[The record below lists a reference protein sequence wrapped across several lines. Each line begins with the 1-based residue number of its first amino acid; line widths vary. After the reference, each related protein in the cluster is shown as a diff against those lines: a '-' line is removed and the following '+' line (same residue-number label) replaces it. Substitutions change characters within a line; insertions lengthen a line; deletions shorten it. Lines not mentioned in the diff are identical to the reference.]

1 MVPLATSTEQKKFKI
16 QNLTERWCKKKIITK
31 KKEYKDHVA
40 PVITLEMFSLENWA
54 EDRTEPRGHVKHN
67 QQGHALNVP
76 GCAEQPQGPW
86 LEVPNHSLVRAPAAP
101 WPC

>member
-54 EDRTEPRGHVKHN
+54 EDRTEPCGHVKHN